1 MSVLSICSGIGGIEL
16 GLSLVAKTR
25 VLGFVERE
33 AFAAA
38 VLLARM
44 EDSSLEPAPIWCGN
58 LEQFDARPFAGV
70 DLVTAGLPCQ
80 PYSLA
85 GKREGDRDERA
96 IWPELI
102 RIVSECRPAM
112 VFLENVPAFVAGG
125 FFRRPG
131 EELSRLGY
139 RIERPLFLRASDL
152 GAPHRRERV
161 FILAHRIG
169 TALRIQPGWSEPVRA
184 SEAKPG
190 YAREELADPTSR
202 ERGKSPERGGL
213 AERGGATLDHSASK
227 RRDYWQPAAGAAE
240 GTRLQSQESRGRCSV
255 LADSDI
261 AGYEGRTEQHHGE
274 CQAAERSREPL
285 VAFDLWPPGPAGD
298 WSRIPEVLHPAR
310 PKSKLRCVAHG
321 LPFGTHRMDELRA
334 FGNAVVPAMAGA
346 AFEILVNAG
355 PPRGPAQ
362 ET

>member
-1 MSVLSICSGIGGIEL
+1 MGDPGPITTLGVCAGIGGIEL
-16 GLSLVAKTR
+16 GISLVARTR
-25 VLGFVERE
+25 VLGYVERE
-33 AFAAA
+33 AFAAS

-58 LEQFDARPFAGV
+58 LEGFDARPFAGV

-96 IWPELI
+96 IWPEFI

-161 FILAHRIG
+161 FILAWRECDAFAG
-169 TALRIQPGWSEPVRA
+169 ESDADRRG
-184 SEAKPG
+184 
-190 YAREELADPTSR
+190 EELADSSR
-202 ERGKSPERGGL
+202 ERE
-213 AERGGATLDHSASK
+213 
-227 RRDYWQPAAGAAE
+227 
-240 GTRLQSQESRGRCSV
+240 
-255 LADSDI
+255 
-261 AGYEGRTEQHHGE
+261 
-274 CQAAERSREPL
+274 REPDDEAPAISQRGAREL
-285 VAFDLWPPGPAGD
+285 SRRGSDGGNGSLWPPGPAGE
-298 WSRIPEVLHPAR
+298 WTGVPEELHPAR
-310 PKSKLRCVAHG
+310 SKSSLRCMAHG
-321 LPFGTHRMDELRA
+321 LPHRLDELRA
-334 FGNAVVPAMAGA
+334 LGNVVVPLMAGF
-346 AFEILVNAG
+346 AFATLAEGIR
-355 PPRGPAQ
+355 PSRFR
-362 ET
+362 